1 MGKFEIDS
9 FLSHLATER
18 NVSAST
24 QRQALNAIV
33 FLYRKVLDIPIENI
47 DPVKAKKYTRPP
59 VVMTKKEVQ
68 MVLNELTGDNL
79 LMAKLLYGAGL
90 RLMECL
96 RLRVHDI
103 DFEVNLL
110 YIRGGKGGKD
120 RTTVFP
126 RQIKDEL
133 KAQVEKVKVIHEA
146 DLANGFGEV
155 FLPEA
160 LDRKYRNAPKEL
172 GWQWVFPAKKLSVD
186 PRSDKTR
193 RHHIMESSLQK
204 AVKAAVKRA
213 GIVKAVRCHTFR
225 HSFATH
231 MLENGTNIRV
241 LQELMGH
248 SDVKTTEIYTH
259 VMEKNISS
267 MSSPLDTL
275 KQSPIDSATFFASHN
290 RIICMSSIAYS
301 FF

>member
-1 MGKFEIDS
+1 
-9 FLSHLATER
+9 
-18 NVSAST
+18 
-24 QRQALNAIV
+24 
-33 FLYRKVLDIPIENI
+33 
-47 DPVKAKKYTRPP
+47 
-59 VVMTKKEVQ
+59 
-68 MVLNELTGDNL
+68 
-79 LMAKLLYGAGL
+79 
-90 RLMECL
+90 
-96 RLRVHDI
+96 
-103 DFEVNLL
+103 
-110 YIRGGKGGKD
+110 
-120 RTTVFP
+120 VFP
-126 RQIKDEL
+126 RQIRDEL

-160 LDRKYRNAPKEL
+160 LARKYRNAPKEL

-186 PRSDKTR
+186 PRSNKTR
-193 RHHIMESSLQK
+193 RHHIMDSRLQK

-231 MLENGTNIRV
+231 MLEDGTNIRV

-267 MSSPLDTL
+267 LSSPLDTL
-275 KQSPIDSATFFASHN
+275 
-290 RIICMSSIAYS
+290 
-301 FF
+301 